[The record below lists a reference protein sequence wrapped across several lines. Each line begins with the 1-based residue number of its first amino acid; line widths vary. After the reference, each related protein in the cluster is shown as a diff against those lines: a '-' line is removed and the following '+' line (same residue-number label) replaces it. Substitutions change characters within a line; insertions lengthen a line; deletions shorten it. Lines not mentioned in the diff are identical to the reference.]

1 MAVIKVENF
10 GEDELKRLYI
20 ELTNKGDWIDEC
32 TLCRMPL
39 LIHRGSCT
47 RKACSPEEYGNS
59 WQLFKRKMKPVI
71 NWYEDDQEKK
81 REKDNLYQIIR
92 NQNDML
98 SRIVNITENNN
109 KGTTGTTTKLIKP
122 AKVPS
127 WSKGMRIDSYKK
139 SLEVWM
145 ENNKEL
151 PQAIRYQEVIE
162 SLKMNKEIEGLAVYI
177 GEHIIG
183 KLDTTEKQTVK
194 NLVELLDIKYGR
206 TRLEELEEMMED
218 WIKFNFNEMKAKKNI
233 YSHKRN

>member
-32 TLCRMPL
+32 ALCRMPL

-162 SLKMNKEIEGLAVYI
+162 SLKINKEIEGLAVYI
-177 GEHIIG
+177 GEHVIE
-183 KLDTTEKQTVK
+183 KLDTIEKQTVK
-194 NLVELLDIKYGR
+194 NLVDLLDIKFGR

-218 WIKFNFNEMKAKKNI
+218 WIRFHFNEHE
-233 YSHKRN
+233 S